1 MDDITYEIVTGT
13 PLSETGPNFF
23 TGNINGLLVTVEHIS
38 VRGLIEIRIGASGL
52 SDDEMTQVCQY
63 FRDYIDSRKSHLQID
78 DYSICI
84 LLQTEQN
91 WHFRFTRILEI
102 IETIGFDMNISSGC
116 YLCGETGDDI
126 RPYEIESLRA
136 FLCPSCAKKT
146 ADDLCANLQEK
157 TANNRFTQYATTD
170 ISETELYLPGAI
182 AAIVGALSGMVIWFL
197 LSLLPFGYLPA
208 GIGLAFCIF
217 YAYRKFALTMKVRG
231 LFICLGI
238 LFVAMFFG
246 FAITLTPQIVS
257 SINAASGEETIGI
270 GRVFFAYLGY
280 VRHPDVDGFV
290 FTNLILG
297 IVGAGVTVIAF
308 VFSAAR
314 SNA

>member
-1 MDDITYEIVTGT
+1 MNDITYEIVTGT
-13 PLSETGPNFF
+13 PLVETGTDFY
-23 TGNINGLLVTVEHIS
+23 TGNINGLLVTVEHIP
-38 VRGLIEIRIGASGL
+38 VRGLIEIRFGATGL
-52 SDDEMTQVCQY
+52 SDDEMSQTCQY

-78 DYSICI
+78 DNSICI
-84 LLQTEQN
+84 LLHTEQN

-102 IETIGFDMNISSGC
+102 IETLGFDMNINSGC

-136 FLCPSCAKKT
+136 FLCPSCAKRT

-157 TANNRFTQYATTD
+157 TANNRFTAYASTD
-170 ISETELYLPGAI
+170 ISETEQYFPGAI
-182 AAIVGALSGMVIWFL
+182 AALVGALAGMVLWFL
-197 LSLLPFGYLPA
+197 LTLLPFGYLPA
-208 GIGLAFCIF
+208 GISMAFCIF
-217 YAYRKFALTMKVRG
+217 FAYRKFAQTMKVRG

-238 LFVAMFFG
+238 LIVALFFG

-257 SINAASGEETIGI
+257 SINSVSGEGTVSIGK
-270 GRVFFAYLGY
+270 VFFAYLGY

-290 FTNLILG
+290 FVNLILG
-297 IVGAGVTVIAF
+297 CVGAAVTVLAF

-314 SNA
+314 RNE